1 MTKRKSFF
9 WESETN
15 LGTLQKFSPYTG
27 VVWWPRGAI
36 AIFKNKKLKKEK
48 KNKNENKNKSKNEN
62 EKQKRKWKQRQKWKR
77 KWK

>member
-15 LGTLQKFSPYTG
+15 LGTLQKFSPYIG

-62 EKQKRKWKQRQKWKR
+62 ENKDKNENENENKI
-77 KWK
+77 